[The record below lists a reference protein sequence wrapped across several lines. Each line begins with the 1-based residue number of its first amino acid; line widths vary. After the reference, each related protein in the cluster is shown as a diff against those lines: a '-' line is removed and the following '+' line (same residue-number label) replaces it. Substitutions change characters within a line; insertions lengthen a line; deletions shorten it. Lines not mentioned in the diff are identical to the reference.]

1 MNASTNH
8 RPPVIH
14 ASPFDKAARSENEF
28 TPNPP
33 QEVHYE
39 AKPLSRPV
47 RNRAGWIEIPIRWHT
62 LVKCSD
68 T

>member
-1 MNASTNH
+1 MNASTSH

-28 TPNPP
+28 SSNPP

-39 AKPLSRPV
+39 AKPLSYELPT
-47 RNRAGWIEIPIRWHT
+47 APTEG
-62 LVKCSD
+62 
-68 T
+68 